1 MTKIFVREGLNKID
15 EKLDIIYIINKLLEI
30 DKLKLLLLNKEE
42 LHLFEFLPKPY
53 LDKSHSKK

>member
-1 MTKIFVREGLNKID
+1 MRKKFNREGLKKID
-15 EKLDIIYIINKLLEI
+15 EKLDIIYIINKLMEI

-53 LDKSHSKK
+53 FENIK